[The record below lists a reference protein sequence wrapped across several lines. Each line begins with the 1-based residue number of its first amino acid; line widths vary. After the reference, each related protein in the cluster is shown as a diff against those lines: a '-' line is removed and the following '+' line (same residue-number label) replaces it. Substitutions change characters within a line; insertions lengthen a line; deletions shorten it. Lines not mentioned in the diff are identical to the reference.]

1 MAELSTIARPYAQA
15 LFATVK
21 SDPAALAAWSQC
33 LADLA
38 QLIQVES
45 VRAALADPRLSD
57 AQRAE
62 TLFAL
67 LEKSSTVPAPA
78 NTCNLIDLLIA
89 NDRILAL
96 AQIAE
101 QFEALKNAQAGSAL
115 AEITSAFALDDAQV
129 GELVAGLEKKF
140 GLKLKPVVTVD
151 PALIGGVRV
160 AVGDQVLDTS
170 VRARL
175 TQLRDT
181 LAA

>member
-15 LFATVK
+15 LFATVQN
-21 SDPAALAAWSQC
+21 DPAALDAWSGL
-33 LADLA
+33 LADLT
-38 QLIQVES
+38 QLIDVAD
-45 VRAALADPRLSD
+45 VRDALADPRLND
-57 AQRAE
+57 AQRGD
-62 TLFAL
+62 TLLAL
-67 LEKSSTVPAPA
+67 LQRQTLPERAR
-78 NTCNLIDLLIA
+78 NFIDLLLA

-96 AQIAE
+96 PQIAV
-101 QFEALKNAQAGSAL
+101 QFEALKNAQAGTAQ
-115 AEITSAFALDDAQV
+115 ADITSAFALDDAQV
-129 GELVAGLEKKF
+129 QELVAGLEKKF
-140 GLKLKPVVTVD
+140 GLKLKPLVTVD